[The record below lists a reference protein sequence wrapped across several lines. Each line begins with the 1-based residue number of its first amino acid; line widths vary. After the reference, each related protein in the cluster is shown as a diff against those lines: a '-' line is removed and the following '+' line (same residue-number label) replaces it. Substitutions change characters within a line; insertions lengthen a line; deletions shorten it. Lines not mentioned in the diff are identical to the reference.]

1 MSAFFRG
8 LGNLISQIFRNIRPV
23 GLVLLA
29 LATVLIGLRIITT
42 NETLAPLVLP
52 AFASF
57 WVTAFYFARRE
68 DLKEPV
74 KGRLAA
80 LTAGL
85 WATFAAGIVLREA
98 VPILFALWTFG
109 YLPVWFLIFIIVL
122 LWPGRDGDKRPK
134 LLAKEGRLFEVKKL
148 GEDLFEE
155 TPIPGW
161 AYKKAEIEVWA
172 DTAVVVDKEGA
183 KPRVIRHTS
192 DPDEVIIDKTETVRA
207 IVDLRQ
213 QIRREDAVPVMT
225 RDGIAVKIDL
235 FVGFQLER
243 HARPSLED
251 PYPVLDSAVIR
262 AVYKHAIFDHADD
275 AAVEESEQ
283 QTDWYDYP
291 LYRLKIRLHDII
303 AQYALSELYE
313 HLAQV
318 PPGPEEDAALRIPR
332 RRIAAEL
339 VDRAFIDELRR
350 EVAIEIIPENT
361 GIGAIEFADEDIK
374 KAVWDQWKRQRDQ
387 EIDWQLLPG
396 ASRMQA
402 DRMLTMLRPLQGRG
416 GAPPQ
421 LTPPAEDQPPG
432 GGPEAGRVVEEPGE
446 ASFVEGDFEPIEAWL
461 RRRLGES
468 EAELEALES
477 QTAERLEAARLQLEK
492 ALLEYVEVYDIVNL
506 AIQRIPPTAL
516 KTDRYAQGLNVIH
529 RNMRRRFTEMG
540 LEEVQAEG
548 HELDTRVMEAVEADD
563 ESTLA
568 YYTVSRVVKPGFY
581 YRFLGERH
589 LLRVAEVAVSTG
601 TGSQPATGGD
611 APPRRLDAPDSQPG
625 APQLPA

>member
-1 MSAFFRG
+1 MSAFFHG

-134 LLAKEGRLFEVKKL
+134 LLAREGRLFEVKKL

-172 DTAVVVDKEGA
+172 DTAVVVDREGA

-192 DPDEVIIDKTETVRA
+192 DPDDVIIDKTETVRA

-275 AAVEESEQ
+275 AAVKESEQ

-318 PPGPEEDAALRIPR
+318 PPGPEEDAALRIPGDASPPNWWTAPSSTNSAEKSPSKSSQRIPASARLSSPMKTSRKRSGISGSGSATRRSTGNCFPAPPGCRQTGCLPCSGPCRGAAVR
-332 RRIAAEL
+332 RR
-339 VDRAFIDELRR
+339 
-350 EVAIEIIPENT
+350 
-361 GIGAIEFADEDIK
+361 
-374 KAVWDQWKRQRDQ
+374 
-387 EIDWQLLPG
+387 
-396 ASRMQA
+396 SSH
-402 DRMLTMLRPLQGRG
+402 
-416 GAPPQ
+416 PQ
-421 LTPPAEDQPPG
+421 PRTSP
-432 GGPEAGRVVEEPGE
+432 
-446 ASFVEGDFEPIEAWL
+446 
-461 RRRLGES
+461 
-468 EAELEALES
+468 
-477 QTAERLEAARLQLEK
+477 LEAARRQGVWSKNPAKLPLSRAILNPSRRGCAAASAK
-492 ALLEYVEVYDIVNL
+492 ARQNW
-506 AIQRIPPTAL
+506 RP
-516 KTDRYAQGLNVIH
+516 
-529 RNMRRRFTEMG
+529 
-540 LEEVQAEG
+540 
-548 HELDTRVMEAVEADD
+548 
-563 ESTLA
+563 
-568 YYTVSRVVKPGFY
+568 
-581 YRFLGERH
+581 
-589 LLRVAEVAVSTG
+589 
-601 TGSQPATGGD
+601 
-611 APPRRLDAPDSQPG
+611 
-625 APQLPA
+625 